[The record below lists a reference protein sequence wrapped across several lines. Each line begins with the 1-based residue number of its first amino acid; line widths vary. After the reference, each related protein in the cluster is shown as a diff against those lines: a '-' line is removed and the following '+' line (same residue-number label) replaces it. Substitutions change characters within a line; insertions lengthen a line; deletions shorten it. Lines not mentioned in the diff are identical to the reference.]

1 MTLLAIFGCA
11 PATRENDF
19 SSVDDMVIEATV
31 VQGTERQGAEGEG
44 FVADHVRVAL
54 QDREGRMLERDDLQV
69 EMNDTTL
76 GTRNAHG
83 HYYERHPF
91 YRLDD
96 ASALLDADSVCRFSI
111 VRPDGTHHLAGVVR
125 TPKAMRGAQ
134 FHFPE
139 TVARGAPLA
148 ITWTDLAEAAELV
161 IFRSFAFTD
170 DTGNTVIES
179 GSPTDPFA
187 LRRTIGPGVF
197 RRASGRFD
205 VPASF
210 LQDLNGRRV
219 CALGVEVSV
228 MHTGE
233 TRAPFSR
240 RSVIQAIRRLVFHA
254 DLVD

>member
-31 VQGTERQGAEGEG
+31 VQGTERLGAGGEG
-44 FVADHVRVAL
+44 FAADHVRVGL
-54 QDREGRMLERDDLQV
+54 QDREGRMLEREDLQV

-76 GTRNAHG
+76 TTRNAHG

-96 ASALLDADSVCRFSI
+96 ASALLGADSGCRFSI

-125 TPKAMRGAQ
+125 TPKAMRAAQ

-139 TVARGAPLA
+139 TIVRGAPVV
-148 ITWTDLAEAAELV
+148 ITWTNLAEAAELV
-161 IFRSFAFTD
+161 IYRSFAFTD
-170 DTGNTVIES
+170 QAGNTVIEN
-179 GSPTDPFA
+179 GSATDPFA

-205 VPASF
+205 VPGTF
-210 LQDLNGRRV
+210 LAPHQGRRV

-228 MHTGE
+228 THTGE
-233 TRAPFSR
+233 PRDPFSR
-240 RSVIQAIRRLVFHA
+240 RSVIRATRRLVFHA
-254 DLVD
+254 DLAD